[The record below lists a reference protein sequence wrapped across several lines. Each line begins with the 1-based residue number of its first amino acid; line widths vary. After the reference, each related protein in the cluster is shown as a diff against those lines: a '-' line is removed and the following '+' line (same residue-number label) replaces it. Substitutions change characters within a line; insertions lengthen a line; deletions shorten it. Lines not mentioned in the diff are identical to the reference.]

1 MASEARLQINLNIRQ
16 GNLNYQ
22 SNPTAFT
29 ADVST
34 AKAPT
39 PGRVLAAVLG
49 TDVDLSQI
57 TLPGLIWLMNLDAT
71 NYVEWGI
78 WDESTNVFYT
88 MGELL
93 PGEFFTFRLSR
104 HMLVSYQGSSTV
116 AGADWVKLR
125 LKANTAACECWV
137 DIFEK

>member
-1 MASEARLQINLNIRQ
+1 MADEARLQVSLQVVN

-22 SNPTAFT
+22 SRPTAFT
-29 ADVST
+29 ADMST

-57 TLPGLIWLMNLDAT
+57 TTPGLAWLMNLDPT
-71 NYVEWGI
+71 NFVEYGL
-78 WDESTNVFYT
+78 WDESTNVFYVI
-88 MGELL
+88 GELL
-93 PGEFFTFRLSR
+93 PGECFTLRLSR

-116 AGADWVKLR
+116 AGVDWVRLR
-125 LKANTAACECWV
+125 LKADTAACECWV
-137 DIFEK
+137 DVFEK